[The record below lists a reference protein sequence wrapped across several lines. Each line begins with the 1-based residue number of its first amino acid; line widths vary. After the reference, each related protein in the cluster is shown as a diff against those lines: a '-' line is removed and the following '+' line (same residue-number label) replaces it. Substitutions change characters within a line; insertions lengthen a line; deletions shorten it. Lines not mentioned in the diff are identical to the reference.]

1 MLAQQIKRLVSQSL
15 IYGLGGLISRFL
27 SVLLLPLYTSYLHGR
42 DYGRVETLTA
52 LSAVL
57 VVVLRL
63 GISSAFF
70 RYYFDSSDIAYRVRV
85 VRTSFWFTMGSAT
98 FGLAAGWIAAQP
110 IADVLSLGHNQ
121 AWLVRAAFVGLWAQM
136 NYEQLTSLFRVEERP
151 VLFTFATVANLL
163 ITVVATVV
171 LVVHFHERAMGVVV
185 GNWIGTLSVYLV
197 LLGYRRY
204 QLGLQ
209 FDRRLFREMNH
220 FGLPLVPSQLALW
233 ALAFSDRFFIAKFD
247 GQTEV
252 GHYSVGVRIASAALL
267 LLAAFRLAWPA
278 FAYSIEDEDEAKR
291 TYGFVLTYLLFV
303 FSWLALTLGL
313 LAPWLVRLLTGRPE
327 FYEGSRVVP
336 LTAFAVT
343 ALGGYIVVSIG
354 IGRARKTQ
362 FNWVVTGVAAAID
375 IALNFALVPRFGMI
389 GAAISGVAA
398 YSSMFVL
405 MSVHAQRVYPVPYQW
420 RRVAIVL
427 ATAVGLTALGKAFH
441 VSLAVAV
448 LLAAAYPLILLPL
461 GFYLPVERRRL
472 LAAGRRLLAP
482 AR

>member
-1 MLAQQIKRLVSQSL
+1 VLAQQIKRLVSQSL
-15 IYGLGGLISRFL
+15 IYGLGGLISRVL

-70 RYYFDSSDIAYRVRV
+70 RYYFDSSDVAYRVRV

-98 FGLAAGWIAAQP
+98 LGLAAGWIAAQP
-110 IADVLSLGHNQ
+110 IADALSLGHDQ

-151 VLFTFATVANLL
+151 VLFMIATLANLL
-163 ITVVATVV
+163 VTVAATVV
-171 LVVHFHERAMGVVV
+171 LVVHFHERALGVVV

-209 FDRRLFREMNH
+209 FDRRLFREMNR

-233 ALAFSDRFFIAKFD
+233 ALAFSDRFFIAKFK

-327 FYEGSRVVP
+327 FHEGARVVP

-375 IALNFALVPRFGMI
+375 IALNFALVPSFGMI
-389 GAAISGVAA
+389 GAAISGAAA

-405 MSVHAQRVYPVPYQW
+405 MSLHAQRVYPVPYQW
-420 RRVAIVL
+420 RRIAL
-427 ATAVGLTALGKAFH
+427 AVGTAVGLTAFGKAVH
-441 VSLAVAV
+441 APLAVAV

-461 GFYLPVERRRL
+461 GFYLPAERRRL